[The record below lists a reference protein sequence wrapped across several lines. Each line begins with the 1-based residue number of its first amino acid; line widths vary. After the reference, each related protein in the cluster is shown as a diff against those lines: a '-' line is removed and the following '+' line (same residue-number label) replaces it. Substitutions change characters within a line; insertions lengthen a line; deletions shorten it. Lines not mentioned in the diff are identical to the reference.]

1 MDTGE
6 GPTNSQKVRFFLLYF
21 IHCRNMLNA
30 EKVSFF
36 NRKRGGESS
45 PSGDMLIKISEAPD
59 CNQSGTS
66 FSEEIFPLYNKS
78 PKVTLLV
85 ALRNLAPPK
94 STQHP
99 RGLEVNPP
107 PSCLFLF
114 ILVYRFTLVIPAKL
128 SWAISGTSCS
138 SYPKY
143 SSIFFFH
150 SGLSDKKYSS
160 LWRKP
165 LENTCLPTKP
175 LRYS

>member
-6 GPTNSQKVRFFLLYF
+6 GPTISQKVRFFLLYF

-94 STQHP
+94 STQHTK
-99 RGLEVNPP
+99 GLEVNPP
-107 PSCLFLF
+107 PFLF
-114 ILVYRFTLVIPAKL
+114 ILVYSCLSFYARYTCQTVLGNFRDIMFFIPKILLHFFLPFRVI
-128 SWAISGTSCS
+128 
-138 SYPKY
+138 
-143 SSIFFFH
+143 
-150 SGLSDKKYSS
+150 
-160 LWRKP
+160 R
-165 LENTCLPTKP
+165 
-175 LRYS
+175 

>member
-6 GPTNSQKVRFFLLYF
+6 GPTISQKVRFFLLYF

-94 STQHP
+94 STQHTK
-99 RGLEVNPP
+99 GLEVNPP

-114 ILVYRFTLVIPAKL
+114 IVLRSLYLPNCPGQFPGHHVLHTQNTPPFF
-128 SWAISGTSCS
+128 
-138 SYPKY
+138 
-143 SSIFFFH
+143 SSIPGYQIKNIPHF
-150 SGLSDKKYSS
+150 GAN
-160 LWRKP
+160 LWKIP
-165 LENTCLPTKP
+165 VCQQNP
-175 LRYS
+175 

>member
-1 MDTGE
+1 MC
-6 GPTNSQKVRFFLLYF
+6 SS
-21 IHCRNMLNA
+21 NA
-30 EKVSFF
+30 
-36 NRKRGGESS
+36 S
-45 PSGDMLIKISEAPD
+45 PSEDMLIKTSEVPD

-94 STQHP
+94 STQHTK
-99 RGLEVNPP
+99 GLEVNPP

>member
-6 GPTNSQKVRFFLLYF
+6 GPTISQKVRFFLLYF

-78 PKVTLLV
+78 PKVSLLV
-85 ALRNLAPPK
+85 ALRNFAPPK

-99 RGLEVNPP
+99 RGLPP
-107 PSCLFLF
+107 GRPFFIRSDRFPFTSRYYPAFLPE
-114 ILVYRFTLVIPAKL
+114 RFLL
-128 SWAISGTSCS
+128 
-138 SYPKY
+138 
-143 SSIFFFH
+143 
-150 SGLSDKKYSS
+150 
-160 LWRKP
+160 
-165 LENTCLPTKP
+165 
-175 LRYS
+175 

>member
-6 GPTNSQKVRFFLLYF
+6 GPTISQKVRFFLLYF

-107 PSCLFLF
+107 PFLF
-114 ILVYRFTLVIPAKL
+114 ILVYSCLSFYARYTCQTVLGNFRDIMFFIPKILLHFFLPFRVI
-128 SWAISGTSCS
+128 
-138 SYPKY
+138 
-143 SSIFFFH
+143 
-150 SGLSDKKYSS
+150 
-160 LWRKP
+160 R
-165 LENTCLPTKP
+165 
-175 LRYS
+175 